1 MSSKKPTVIKKAF
14 TTTSPMI
21 RNQLLNE
28 ANIWTNTASHKA
40 NALWDTGATNSC
52 ISTGVVQALSLIPT
66 GQKDIR
72 TPSGKDTVN
81 TYLVNI
87 TLPNNVVIPDIEVC
101 DSQIGNQGID
111 LLVGMDIITQGDLS
125 VTNFSGQTVFSFC
138 IPSTKRIDYV
148 KEINLEN
155 IIGPKHGTGKK
166 NKKKK

>member
-1 MSSKKPTVIKKAF
+1 MTSKKPTLIKNAF
-14 TTTSPMI
+14 TTTSSVI

-28 ANIWTNTASHKA
+28 ADIWIDTISYKA
-40 NALWDTGATNSC
+40 NALWDTGSTNSC
-52 ISTGVVQALSLIPT
+52 ISTNVVKALSLIPT

-87 TLPNNVVIPDIEVC
+87 TLPNDVVIPNIEVC
-101 DSQIGNQGID
+101 DSKIGNQGLD
-111 LLVGMDIITQGDLS
+111 LLVGMDIITRGDLS
-125 VTNFSGQTVFSFC
+125 VTNFNGQTVFSFC

-155 IIGPKHGTGKK
+155 LIGPKHGQG
-166 NKKKK
+166 NKKRKRK